1 MWSINE
7 TCLFAKNWFRKCLLS
22 PLSFSQCLQSSYK
35 QLHKAGCVVLSVSN
49 QSMSEDEDFSN
60 CVHCNMPKDHAMD
73 FVMAE
78 YGRGLGQRMQQK
90 DPAETGARAAELVD
104 DYLER
109 EKVEKHAVPSD
120 TRQLHFFLADG
131 VHLYPEELSTIAKYL
146 HNCQHHLQAMSTET
160 GDGPLPERTKML
172 PPGLGKPPPLLPT
185 PSGPRGRETPPWR
198 REHSATPLM
207 TSPGGLPNTPRC

>member
-1 MWSINE
+1 
-7 TCLFAKNWFRKCLLS
+7 
-22 PLSFSQCLQSSYK
+22 
-35 QLHKAGCVVLSVSN
+35 
-49 QSMSEDEDFSN
+49 MSEDEDFSN

-198 REHSATPLM
+198 REHSATHLM
-207 TSPGGLPNTPRC
+207 TSPGPRLRPLHCCPCTRVKGPLMVPHPLAPPFLHTASVVHYIEDPHTTTAPEEPHPH